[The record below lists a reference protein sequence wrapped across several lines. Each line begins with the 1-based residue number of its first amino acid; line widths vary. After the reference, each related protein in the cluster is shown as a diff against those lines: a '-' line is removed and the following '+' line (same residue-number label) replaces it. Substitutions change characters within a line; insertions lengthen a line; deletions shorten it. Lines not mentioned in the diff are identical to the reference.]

1 MESKRNLIFVE
12 VGIVY
17 FLMIYVFRTV
27 KELPVAQQITAGLNG
42 HLVPAYAALLAAAF
56 VVYNIRAYSQ
66 LRLPDAAK
74 RRYQLQIAGVG
85 FLPVLLLSLL
95 LSWVDWQQ
103 WSGALPVVAALIGM
117 LVWFGWAARK
127 KPSWQEAGLAGGLLL
142 VPLAAPLLLRI
153 GDVLLAIVYYYLLV
167 ALSEETL
174 FRGYMQVR
182 LNSVLGRPFR
192 FFGIPWGWGLVVSAV
207 LFGLWHWGW
216 VPGTVQWTQVVWTIF
231 AGLFFGIVREK
242 SEGVIAPAILHGV
255 MNYGPQAA
263 LLYLV
268 WG

>member
-1 MESKRNLIFVE
+1 MESNRNLVFVE

-17 FLMIYVFRTV
+17 FLMIYVFRAV
-27 KELPVAQQITAGLNG
+27 LEMPLAQQISAGLNG
-42 HLVPAYAALLAAAF
+42 HLFPAYAALMAAAF
-56 VVYNIRAYSQ
+56 VVYNIRAYAQ
-66 LRLPDAAK
+66 LRLPTPDK
-74 RRYQLQIAGVG
+74 RRHQLAIAGVG
-85 FLPVLLLSLL
+85 FLPAFLFSAL

-103 WSGALPVVAALIGM
+103 WRGALLLVAALIVM

-127 KPSWQEAGLAGGLLL
+127 KPSWQQAGMAGGLLL
-142 VPLAAPLLLRI
+142 LPLAAPLLPRI
-153 GDVLLAIVYYYLLV
+153 GDVLLAVVYFYFFV

-174 FRGYMQVR
+174 FRGYIQVR

-192 FFGIPWGWGLVVSAV
+192 FFGIPWGWGLVVSSL

-216 VPGTVQWTQVVWTIF
+216 LPGEVRWTQVVWTIF

-255 MNYGPQAA
+255 VNYGPQAA
-263 LLYLV
+263 LLYLL
-268 WG
+268 WR